1 MEKRWVSP
9 ATITGD
15 AATGSQYLRR
25 AYINETFWREVRKG
39 NHILFVAP
47 RRVGKTSIMKDLA
60 ENCPDGFA
68 GLYQNIEGIRS
79 GNEFYKRLFE
89 LILQCMHRSPVNKAK
104 SFLEKCVQKYSIK
117 EISRSGIKFDLKELN
132 YEQEVR
138 DLIPRLKESE
148 LHTVLFLDEFSEVI
162 NKLNRQGQQN
172 EAVDMLHTLREIR
185 SDDNFK
191 HFTLVF
197 AGSIGLEHVI
207 ASIDRPKL
215 INDLHR
221 IITGPLRD
229 LEATQLIRQ
238 LTNGATIQ
246 LSDEVIMTIKNA
258 VRHLLPY
265 YIQLMIEEL
274 DLMAEEYQQPRI
286 ISEMIEPAFHRVLKK
301 DKNFEDWL
309 ERLKSYHAEVFP
321 FINDILKHTAHNG
334 SITVHEIYQIASQ
347 EKYQRTEDYMDF
359 IDQLVNDGYLEETES
374 HMYSF
379 ISPFLHQFWL
389 KKFPVY
395 AQQFIP

>member
-1 MEKRWVSP
+1 V
-9 ATITGD
+9 I
-15 AATGSQYLRR
+15 
-25 AYINETFWREVRKG
+25 
-39 NHILFVAP
+39 
-47 RRVGKTSIMKDLA
+47 
-60 ENCPDGFA
+60 
-68 GLYQNIEGIRS
+68 
-79 GNEFYKRLFE
+79 
-89 LILQCMHRSPVNKAK
+89 
-104 SFLEKCVQKYSIK
+104 
-117 EISRSGIKFDLKELN
+117 
-132 YEQEVR
+132 
-138 DLIPRLKESE
+138 
-148 LHTVLFLDEFSEVI
+148 FLDEFSEVI

-221 IITGPLRD
+221 VITGPLRD

-359 IDQLVNDGYLEETES
+359 VDQLVNDGYLEETES

>member
-25 AYINETFWREVRKG
+25 AYINELFWREVRKG

-60 ENCPDGFA
+60 ENYPDGFA

-79 GNEFYKRLFE
+79 GNEFYRRLFE
-89 LILQCMHRSPVNKAK
+89 LILQCIHRSPVSKAK

-117 EISRSGIKFDLKELN
+117 EISRSGIKLDVKELN
-132 YEQEVR
+132 YEQEIR

-148 LHTVLFLDEFSEVI
+148 VHTVIFLDEFSEVI
-162 NKLNRQGQQN
+162 NKLIRQGQKE
-172 EAVDMLHTLREIR
+172 EAVDILHTLREIR

-197 AGSIGLEHVI
+197 AGSIGLEHVVT
-207 ASIDRPKL
+207 SIDRPKL

-221 IITGPLRD
+221 ISAGPLRGP
-229 LEATQLIRQ
+229 EATQLIRQ
-238 LTNGATIQ
+238 LTNEATIQ
-246 LSDEVIMTIKNA
+246 LSNEVIMAIQNA

-265 YIQLMIEEL
+265 YIQLMVEEL

-286 ISEMIEPAFHRVLKK
+286 TSEMIETAFHRVLRK

-309 ERLKSYHAEVFP
+309 ERLKSYHVEAFP
-321 FINDILKHTAHNG
+321 FINDILKYTAHNG
-334 SITVHEIYQIASQ
+334 SITVQEIYHIASQ
-347 EKYQRTEDYMDF
+347 EKYRRTEDYMAF
-359 IDQLVNDGYLEETES
+359 VDQLVDDGYIEEKES
-374 HMYSF
+374 HVYAF
-379 ISPFLHQFWL
+379 ISPFLHKFWL
-389 KKFPVY
+389 KKFPIY
-395 AQQFIP
+395 A

>member
-1 MEKRWVSP
+1 MEKHWISP

-25 AYINETFWREVRKG
+25 AYINEMFWREVKKG

-60 ENCPDGFA
+60 ENCPEGFA

-79 GNEFYKRLFE
+79 GNEFYRRLFE
-89 LILQCMHRSPVNKAK
+89 LILQCVHRSPVSKAK

-117 EISRSGIKFDLKELN
+117 EISRSGIKLDVKELN
-132 YEQEVR
+132 YEQEIR
-138 DLIPRLKESE
+138 DLVPQLKESE
-148 LHTVLFLDEFSEVI
+148 VHTVIFLDEFSEVI
-162 NKLNRQGQQN
+162 NKLNRQGQQ
-172 EAVDMLHTLREIR
+172 EETVAILHTLREIR

-207 ASIDRPKL
+207 TSIDRPKL

-229 LEATQLIRQ
+229 SEATQLIRQ
-238 LTNGATIQ
+238 LTNEATIQ
-246 LSDEVIMTIKNA
+246 LSDEVIMTIKNS

-265 YIQLMIEEL
+265 YIQLMVEEL
-274 DLMAEEYQQPRI
+274 DLMAGEYQQPRI
-286 ISEMIEPAFHRVLKK
+286 TSEMIETAFHRVLRK

-309 ERLKSYHAEVFP
+309 ERLKSYHAEAFP

-334 SITVHEIYQIASQ
+334 SITVREIYNLASR
-347 EKYQRTEDYMDF
+347 EKYQRTEDYMNF
-359 IDQLVNDGYLEETES
+359 VDQLVDDGYLEEKEG
-374 HMYSF
+374 HVYSF

-389 KKFPVY
+389 KKFPIY
-395 AQQFIP
+395 A